1 LRVPDK
7 LCATLRQASA
17 SAPAYDLPHPSAGGS
32 HASKPPQV
40 PRGRDSGGPVFL
52 DLDASIDKA
61 IGLISEAAA
70 NGAKLIAF
78 PETWLP
84 GYPWFIWLDS
94 PAWGMQFIQRYHD
107 NSLVYGTP
115 EAERIVQAAKE
126 HGIVVVMGLSEKQG
140 GSLYM
145 GQWIIDAEGRTV
157 AQRRKLKPTH
167 VERTVFG
174 EGDGSDLS
182 VYPTALGRIGALC
195 CWEHLQ
201 PLSKYAMYAQN
212 EQVHIA
218 AWPSFSLY
226 RGGAYALGP
235 EVNNAAS
242 RIYAVEGQCFVLAP
256 CATVS
261 KEMVQL
267 LCGDDPM
274 KKQLLLPGGGFTAIY
289 APDGQLMH
297 EPLAEDAEGIV
308 YADLDLGMI
317 SLAKA
322 AADPAGHYARPD
334 VTRLLLDKTP
344 GDRMVVRTGATAEL
358 GRGTDEG
365 MAPVPQRDDLA
376 EAPPSLRRAA

>member
-1 LRVPDK
+1 MPTVHPKFR
-7 LCATLRQASA
+7 AAAIQAA
-17 SAPAYDLPHPSAGGS
+17 
-32 HASKPPQV
+32 
-40 PRGRDSGGPVFL
+40 PVFL

-61 IGLISEAAA
+61 IGLIAEAAK
-70 NGAKLIAF
+70 NGAQLIAF

-84 GYPWFIWLDS
+84 GYPMFIWLDS

-107 NSLVYGTP
+107 HSLVYGSP
-115 EAERIVQAAKE
+115 EAARIAKAAKD
-126 HGIVVVMGLSEKQG
+126 HSIMVVMGHSEKHG

-145 GQWIIDAEGRTV
+145 GQWIIDAEGNTV
-157 AQRRKLKPTH
+157 MQRRKLKPTH

-174 EGDGSDLS
+174 EGDGSDLT
-182 VYPTALGRIGALC
+182 VYDTALGRVGALC

-218 AWPSFSLY
+218 AWPAFSLY

-242 RIYAVEGQCFVLAP
+242 RIYAVEGQCFVIAP

-261 KEMVQL
+261 KEMLQT

-274 KKQLLLPGGGFTAIY
+274 KRQLLQEGGGFTAIY

-297 EPLAEDAEGIV
+297 EPLPETTEGIV

-334 VTRLLLDKTP
+334 VTRLLLNKTR
-344 GDRMVVRTGATAEL
+344 GDRVVSNAAPAQWVDAAPIAQPAARN
-358 GRGTDEG
+358 DE
-365 MAPVPQRDDLA
+365 ALA
-376 EAPPSLRRAA
+376 A

>member
-1 LRVPDK
+1 
-7 LCATLRQASA
+7 
-17 SAPAYDLPHPSAGGS
+17 
-32 HASKPPQV
+32 
-40 PRGRDSGGPVFL
+40 
-52 DLDASIDKA
+52 
-61 IGLISEAAA
+61 
-70 NGAKLIAF
+70 
-78 PETWLP
+78 
-84 GYPWFIWLDS
+84 
-94 PAWGMQFIQRYHD
+94 M
-107 NSLVYGTP
+107 
-115 EAERIVQAAKE
+115 
-126 HGIVVVMGLSEKQG
+126 VVMGHSEKQA

-145 GQWIIDAEGRTV
+145 GQWIIGADGETI

-174 EGDGSDLS
+174 EGDGSDLA
-182 VYPTALGRIGALC
+182 VWDTPLGRVGALC

-218 AWPSFSLY
+218 AWPAFSLY

-261 KEMVQL
+261 QRML
-267 LCGDDPM
+267 DMLCGDDPM
-274 KKQLLLPGGGFTAIY
+274 KRQLLLEGGGFTCIF
-289 APDGQLMH
+289 APDGQLIS
-297 EPLAEDAEGIV
+297 ERLPETLEGLV
-308 YADLDLGMI
+308 YAEIDLGLI

-344 GDRMVVRTGATAEL
+344 GDRVVSHRRQAREVAVREAAEPAPGTAANTL
-358 GRGTDEG
+358 DDVAAA
-365 MAPVPQRDDLA
+365 AP
-376 EAPPSLRRAA
+376 AAKRSTAVV